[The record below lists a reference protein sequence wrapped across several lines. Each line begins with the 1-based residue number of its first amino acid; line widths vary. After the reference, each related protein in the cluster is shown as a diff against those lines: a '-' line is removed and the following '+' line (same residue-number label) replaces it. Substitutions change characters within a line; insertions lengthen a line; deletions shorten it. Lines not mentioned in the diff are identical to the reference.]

1 MLIKRGIKSEPDRW
15 GVLPIS
21 FLLLLL
27 CSCSLIGLRR
37 QVEKMEAH
45 GGIAVQV
52 SPLPKGSIP
61 TYALV
66 WTRGDDG
73 ELESAGFQR
82 LRSGGIAAFSL
93 LTNHYYSVGAFTD
106 ENKNGKYDAGEPFG
120 RIENVVPQSFAEG
133 SAQPRVLPLLLT
145 REHNF
150 PAGTVIEV
158 PTKNES
164 LGTVLNIALGD
175 VVSLDD
181 PRFAVDTGSGGMWR
195 PLDFL
200 TDNTVGIYFIE
211 DYDAKRIPVVLVYGI
226 GGSVQDWRTVIGQLD
241 RSKYQVWFFHY
252 PSGMRLERLA
262 RVMSSGLLLLKQ
274 RHEFSQCDVVAHS
287 MGGLIS
293 TTAVR
298 FAVDA
303 AGTNFIPHLVTVS
316 TPFGGHKAAALGVR
330 HLKKPVP
337 SWLDVKPESDFLL
350 ALYSKPFPKGTKH
363 DLIYGELGS
372 DDGVVTVESELDSRI
387 TNRVASI
394 TGFHFGHEQILNEP
408 ETINR
413 IQQCLRD

>member
-1 MLIKRGIKSEPDRW
+1 
-15 GVLPIS
+15 
-21 FLLLLL
+21 
-27 CSCSLIGLRR
+27 
-37 QVEKMEAH
+37 MEAH
-45 GGIAVQV
+45 GGIVVQV

-66 WTRGDDG
+66 WSRGDDG

-82 LRSGGIAAFSL
+82 LPSGGIAAFSL

-133 SAQPRVLPLLLT
+133 SAQPRVLPLPLT
-145 REHNF
+145 RENNF

-164 LGTVLNIALGD
+164 LGTVLNIAVGD

-181 PRFAVDTGSGGMWR
+181 PRFAVDTGSAGMWR

-226 GGSVQDWRTVIGQLD
+226 GGSVQDWRKVIEQLD

-262 RVMSSGLLLLKQ
+262 RVMSTGLLLLKQ

-337 SWLDVKPESDFLL
+337 SWIDVKPESDFLH

-363 DLIYGELGS
+363 DLIYGELGA
-372 DDGVVTVESELDSRI
+372 DDGVVTVDSELEPRI

-394 TGFHFGHEQILNEP
+394 TGFHSGHEQILNEA
-408 ETINR
+408 ETISR